1 MDRITMPA
9 TASPGA
15 SASIWMAP
23 SHCSITFLMSIPAS
37 PQFCRGLKASGNQ
50 RLSAGEILEK
60 SPIPAT
66 EEVLKELIVR
76 FFIY

>member
-1 MDRITMPA
+1 MSA
-9 TASPGA
+9 TASHGA
-15 SASIWMAP
+15 SASTLMAT
-23 SHCSITFLMSIPAS
+23 SHCPITFLMSITAS

-60 SPIPAT
+60 SPIPAA